1 MQITFDI
8 LNSEILANKILAELK
23 KENPASHIRIKFN
36 NPNYLAYVLVNEL
49 ELKLHNYNVNDFIDV
64 NRFTFNPLED
74 TAIMY
79 NELCRVI
86 RKISGYL
93 VVFRKII
100 SDNVHYELIYT
111 DNARINT
118 HKLFENIYE

>member
-1 MQITFDI
+1 MWQ
-8 LNSEILANKILAELK
+8 
-23 KENPASHIRIKFN
+23 
-36 NPNYLAYVLVNEL
+36 
-49 ELKLHNYNVNDFIDV
+49 LKLGYSIVKNQ
-64 NRFTFNPLED
+64 E
-74 TAIMY
+74 
-79 NELCRVI
+79 RVI